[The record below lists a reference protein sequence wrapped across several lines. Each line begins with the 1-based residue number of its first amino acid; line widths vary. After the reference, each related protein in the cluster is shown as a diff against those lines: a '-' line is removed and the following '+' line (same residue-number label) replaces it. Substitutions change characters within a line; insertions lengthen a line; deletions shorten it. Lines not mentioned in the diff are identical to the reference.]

1 MNAIWRGGRREYGG
15 RAKQHG
21 RRAKRTQAQ
30 NASAG
35 LRFMCAASGKRRP
48 IAHQPRCAPGARR
61 ARKTLLYNADD
72 IARFLF
78 T

>member
-1 MNAIWRGGRREYGG
+1 MDAIWRGARREDGVARDSTGG
-15 RAKQHG
+15 V
-21 RRAKRTQAQ
+21 Q
-30 NASAG
+30 NE
-35 LRFMCAASGKRRP
+35 RKRRTA
-48 IAHQPRCAPGARR
+48 IHACRVRKRRLIDHQPRCAPGSRR